1 MGGPWPR
8 AQSEVHKNGTG
19 DVEVNFTSDH
29 LAAEITTAAAS
40 VEGKGGGRGKGMIG
54 RGGGRGRGTPPTI
67 STSSASLPTPPPRKQ
82 PAKESVEPLH
92 MTRCPQDPCVYS
104 TVNDDD
110 DGRVNKVL
118 YVDDGRMHW
127 DDTEASK
134 QRADEIRDR
143 LRRRFQIDFGP
154 IDPPED
160 YFLGAN
166 RTTSANRDVKTIR
179 ATSYIDSM
187 GE

>member
-1 MGGPWPR
+1 
-8 AQSEVHKNGTG
+8 
-19 DVEVNFTSDH
+19 
-29 LAAEITTAAAS
+29 
-40 VEGKGGGRGKGMIG
+40 
-54 RGGGRGRGTPPTI
+54 
-67 STSSASLPTPPPRKQ
+67 
-82 PAKESVEPLH
+82 

-179 ATSYIDSM
+179 ATSYIDYSSNRVQR
-187 GE
+187 ECFFFVP